1 MITRSIKRT
10 RGERSGVLLDDV
22 DLIILKILNKSNKKY
37 SIMELNKELN
47 MSHVSFKIHFR
58 RLINLGFLEKER
70 VEKQNKYLL
79 GLTKKG
85 KELIKLFKK

>member
-58 RLINLGFLEKER
+58 RLIDLGFLEKEK
-70 VEKQNKYLL
+70 VEKQHKYLL
-79 GLTKKG
+79 KITKNG